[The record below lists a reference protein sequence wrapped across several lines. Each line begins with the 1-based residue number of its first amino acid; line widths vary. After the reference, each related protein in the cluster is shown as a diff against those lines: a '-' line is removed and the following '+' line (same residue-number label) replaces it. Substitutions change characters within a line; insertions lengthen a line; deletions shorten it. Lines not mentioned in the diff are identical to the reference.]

1 MKQRS
6 DLAAFKSHYVL
17 GLLFATYAFSFID
30 RQILGVLV
38 GPVKADLDITDFQ
51 FSLLQGAAFALLY
64 SVVGLPLG
72 RLADRAS
79 RKKIIGIGVLVWSFA
94 TAGSGIARNFTQLFA
109 MRMLVGA
116 GEAALAPAASSI
128 ITDLYPRDK
137 LTTAM
142 SIFKAGVVVGSGMA
156 LILGGRLY
164 DYFTTFGQLRFMG
177 IELAPWQAT
186 FMAVGA
192 PGLVLATLIMITG
205 EPARRG
211 LLKVAGQDTAAEM
224 SLGAVMRYMFKEHRT
239 LYGCLFGGCS
249 LLAIVSYGFSSWFT
263 ETLIRTFAMSRGDAG
278 TLYGMTV
285 IGSGL
290 MGIAFAPILVGFFLR
305 QRHIDANMR
314 ALLWLCLGLLPT
326 AALAPQMP
334 DYRAA
339 LVLVAGF
346 GFFQAAYIGV
356 AAAAVQ
362 MVTPNQLRGLA
373 TALYLFS
380 VNMMGLAI
388 GSSVVAGLT
397 DFVFED
403 ESAVR
408 HSLTA
413 VAACLLPLAALL
425 FWKGLPAFA
434 QAIKDSDQW
443 SDSPS

>member
-1 MKQRS
+1 MKQRLES
-6 DLAAFKSHYVL
+6 VGLKSHYVL
-17 GLLFATYAFSFID
+17 GLLFITYAFSFID

-38 GPVKADLDITDFQ
+38 GPIKADLDITDFQ

-64 SVVGLPLG
+64 SFVGLPLG
-72 RLADRAS
+72 RLADRGS
-79 RKKIIGIGVLVWSFA
+79 RKTIIGVGVLLWSFA
-94 TAGSGIARNFTQLFA
+94 TAGSGLARNFYQLFA

-128 ITDLYPRDK
+128 ITDLYPREK

-164 DYFTTFGQLRFMG
+164 EYFDSLGQLTFLG
-177 IELAPWQAT
+177 VNLAPWQAT
-186 FMAVGA
+186 FIAVGA
-192 PGLVLATLIMITG
+192 PGLLLAALIVITQ
-205 EPARRG
+205 EPARKG
-211 LLKVAGQDTAAEM
+211 LLKVEGQESTTKMPLA
-224 SLGAVMRYMFKEHRT
+224 SVMAYMFKEHRV

-263 ETLIRTFAMSRGDAG
+263 ETLIRTFAISRGEAG

-290 MGIAFAPILVGFFLR
+290 VGIAFAPILVGFF
-305 QRHIDANMR
+305 QRRKHIDANMR
-314 ALLWLCLGLLPT
+314 ALMWLCLGLLPT

-334 DYRAA
+334 DHRAA
-339 LVLVAGF
+339 LTLVAGF
-346 GFFQAAYIGV
+346 GFFQAAYLGV

-373 TALYLFS
+373 TAIYLFS

-388 GSSVVAGLT
+388 GSSMVAGIT
-397 DFVFED
+397 DFVFQD
-403 ESAVR
+403 EGAVR
-408 HSLTA
+408 HSLTV
-413 VAACLLPLAALL
+413 VASCLLPLAALL
-425 FWKGLPAFA
+425 FWRGLSAFA
-434 QAIKDSDQW
+434 RALEESNQW
-443 SDSPS
+443 SDEPG

>member
-1 MKQRS
+1 M
-6 DLAAFKSHYVL
+6 
-17 GLLFATYAFSFID
+17 
-30 RQILGVLV
+30 
-38 GPVKADLDITDFQ
+38 KADLGITDFQ

-72 RLADRAS
+72 RLADRGT
-79 RKKIIGIGVLVWSFA
+79 RKTIIGVGVLLWSFA
-94 TAGSGIARNFTQLFA
+94 TAGSGLARNFYQLFV

-128 ITDLYPRDK
+128 ITDMYPREK

-164 DYFTTFGQLRFMG
+164 EYFDSLGQLTLIG
-177 IELAPWQAT
+177 INIAPWQAT
-186 FMAVGA
+186 FIAVGA
-192 PGLVLATLIMITG
+192 PGLLLATLIVMTR
-205 EPARRG
+205 EPTRKG
-211 LLKVAGQDTAAEM
+211 LLVVEGQGA
-224 SLGAVMRYMFKEHRT
+224 SIKLPLGSAMTYMFKEHRL
-239 LYGCLFGGCS
+239 LYGSLFGGCS

-263 ETLIRTFAMSRGDAG
+263 ETLIRTFALSRGDAG
-278 TLYGMTV
+278 TLYGMSV
-285 IGSGL
+285 ILSGL
-290 MGIAFAPILVGFFLR
+290 TGVAFAPILVGFFQRR
-305 QRHIDANMR
+305 QRIDANMR
-314 ALLWLCLGLLPT
+314 ALMWLCAGLLPT

-339 LVLVAGF
+339 VALVAGF

-388 GSSVVAGLT
+388 GSSVVAGIT
-397 DFVFED
+397 DFVFQD

-408 HSLTA
+408 HSLT
-413 VAACLLPLAALL
+413 VVSACLLPIAAVL
-425 FWKGLPAFA
+425 FWRGLPAFA
-434 QAIKDSDQW
+434 QAIENSSQW
-443 SDSPS
+443 ANEKN